1 MEESSP
7 IADAPVKGS
16 TEQHDGHSM
25 PLQLTDREAFAS
37 VLTNLVLERCM
48 ASRSTET
55 SRIELQ
61 ESVPGNERSYVRRG
75 LDALVE
81 HGALTMSGDDI
92 GFTHEG
98 SAFLAYVASVERG
111 SEDEH
116 PDAHA
121 AVVPLLTLIAQ
132 DARLAPPRRI
142 EDIQTLPG
150 RLEGHPATHQ
160 SGLLNRWT
168 LLFAIVVVM
177 GVVVFA
183 QLR

>member
-1 MEESSP
+1 
-7 IADAPVKGS
+7 
-16 TEQHDGHSM
+16 M
-25 PLQLTDREAFAS
+25 PRRLTDREAFAS
-37 VLTNLVLERCM
+37 VLTTLVLERCM

-61 ESVPGNERSYVRRG
+61 DSVPGNERSYVRRG
-75 LDALVE
+75 LDALVA
-81 HGALTMSGDDI
+81 HGALTTSGDDI

-98 SAFLAYVASVERG
+98 SAFLAYVARVDNE
-111 SEDEH
+111 SEDDAD

-132 DARLAPPRRI
+132 DARLAPPKRI

-150 RLEGHPATHQ
+150 RLEGYSATKR
-160 SGLLNRWT
+160 SSWLSRWT
-168 LLFAIVVVM
+168 LLFAIAIVL
-177 GVVVFA
+177 GVVVFT

>member
-1 MEESSP
+1 
-7 IADAPVKGS
+7 
-16 TEQHDGHSM
+16 M
-25 PLQLTDREAFAS
+25 PRSLTDREAFAS
-37 VLTNLVLERCM
+37 VLTTLVLERCM
-48 ASRSTET
+48 AARSTET

-98 SAFLAYVASVERG
+98 SAFLAYVASVERDP
-111 SEDEH
+111 EDDED

-132 DARLAPPRRI
+132 DARLAPPKRI

-150 RLEGHPATHQ
+150 RLEGYRATKH

-168 LLFAIVVVM
+168 VLLAIVVVL
-177 GVVVFA
+177 GIVVFTRGVA
-183 QLR
+183 GVGVSGGRAGEGDG

>member
-1 MEESSP
+1 
-7 IADAPVKGS
+7 
-16 TEQHDGHSM
+16 M
-25 PLQLTDREAFAS
+25 PRSLTDREAFAS
-37 VLTNLVLERCM
+37 VLTTLVLERCM

-81 HGALTMSGDDI
+81 HGALAMSGNDI

-98 SAFLAYVASVERG
+98 SAFLAYVASVERA
-111 SEDEH
+111 SDDHNDSDED

-132 DARLAPPRRI
+132 DARLAPPKRI

-150 RLEGHPATHQ
+150 RLEGYRATKQ
-160 SGLLNRWT
+160 SGWLNRWT
-168 LLFAIVVVM
+168 LLLAIVVVL
-177 GVVVFA
+177 GVVVYT

>member
-1 MEESSP
+1 
-7 IADAPVKGS
+7 
-16 TEQHDGHSM
+16 M
-25 PLQLTDREAFAS
+25 PRQLTDREAFAS
-37 VLTNLVLERCM
+37 VLTTLVLERCM

-55 SRIELQ
+55 SRVELQ

-98 SAFLAYVASVERG
+98 SAFLAYVRSLDGE
-111 SEDEH
+111 SDEEEH

-121 AVVPLLTLIAQ
+121 AAVPLLTLIAQ
-132 DARLAPPRRI
+132 DARLAPPKRI

-150 RLEGHPATHQ
+150 RLDGYRATRQ

-168 LLFAIVVVM
+168 LLTAIVVGL
-177 GVVVFA
+177 GVVVFT

>member
-1 MEESSP
+1 
-7 IADAPVKGS
+7 
-16 TEQHDGHSM
+16 M
-25 PLQLTDREAFAS
+25 PRSLTDREAFAS
-37 VLTNLVLERCM
+37 VLTTLVLERCM

-92 GFTHEG
+92 GFTHQG
-98 SAFLAYVASVERG
+98 SAFLAYVASAERA
-111 SEDEH
+111 SNQDHSDSDED
-116 PDAHA
+116 PNAHA
-121 AVVPLLTLIAQ
+121 AVVPLLILIAH
-132 DARLAPPRRI
+132 DARLAPPKRI

-150 RLEGHPATHQ
+150 RLDGYRATKQ

-168 LLFAIVVVM
+168 LLLAIVVVL
-177 GVVVFA
+177 GVVVYT

>member
-1 MEESSP
+1 
-7 IADAPVKGS
+7 
-16 TEQHDGHSM
+16 M
-25 PLQLTDREAFAS
+25 PRRLTDREAFAS
-37 VLTNLVLERCM
+37 VLTTLVLERCM

-75 LDALVE
+75 LDALIE
-81 HGALTMSGDDI
+81 HGALTTHGDDI

-98 SAFLAYVASVERG
+98 SAFLAYVASVASVASVDIEAG
-111 SEDEH
+111 DDGD

-132 DARLAPPRRI
+132 DARLAPPKRI

-150 RLEGHPATHQ
+150 RLEGYRATKR
-160 SGLLNRWT
+160 SSWLNRWT
-168 LLFAIVVVM
+168 LLFAIAIVL
-177 GVVVFA
+177 GVVVFS

>member
-1 MEESSP
+1 
-7 IADAPVKGS
+7 
-16 TEQHDGHSM
+16 M
-25 PLQLTDREAFAS
+25 PRQLTDRESFAS
-37 VLTNLVLERCM
+37 VLTTLVLERCM

-61 ESVPGNERSYVRRG
+61 DSVPGNERSYVRRG

-98 SAFLAYVASVERG
+98 SAFLAYVASVEREADEE
-111 SEDEH
+111 ED

-132 DARLAPPRRI
+132 DARLAPPKRI

-150 RLEGHPATHQ
+150 RLEGYRATRQ
-160 SGLLNRWT
+160 SSLFNRWT
-168 LLFAIVVVM
+168 LLLAIVVVL
-177 GVVVFA
+177 GVVVYT